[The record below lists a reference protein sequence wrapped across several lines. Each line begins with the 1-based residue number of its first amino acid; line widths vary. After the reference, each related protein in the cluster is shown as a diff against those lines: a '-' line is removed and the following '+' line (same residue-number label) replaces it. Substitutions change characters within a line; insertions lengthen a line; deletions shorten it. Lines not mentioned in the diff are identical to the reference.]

1 MSATLQNWLLTTR
14 GGDKLYAAKPR
25 LGLFALGIMLAVF
38 CAAEMP
44 SQAYAAK
51 AKPVKAAKPA
61 PARTV
66 KAAPP
71 RERVA
76 QSSSARGLAHEWEP
90 ANELKTY
97 KKNYLLLFAFLSQPN
112 NFPTSPNP
120 QNQVLVS
127 NASGIKE
134 AQFQISLKHDLVD
147 FQEYG
152 SLWLAY
158 TQQSF
163 WQFYDSARSR
173 PIRENVYEPEFIYSL
188 RPNEFSILNL
198 GVVHQSNGESNP
210 RSRSWNRA
218 YIQPGLEIGEDGW
231 RMVLLAR
238 WWQRIKEPALGDD
251 NSDIVNFLG
260 YREFELRYIEDE
272 NWEISVISRIHSTQ
286 LDIAAP
292 WSSWLALD
300 ESYEHN
306 FNVHLHYYNG
316 FGESLLDYN
325 QSHVTWGVGLSL
337 PFDN

>member
-1 MSATLQNWLLTTR
+1 MSATLPKWLLTTR
-14 GGDKLYAAKPR
+14 DCGQSYAAKLR
-25 LGLFALGIMLAVF
+25 LGAFVLGSLIAIFCMAAV
-38 CAAEMP
+38 P

-66 KAAPP
+66 KTAP

-76 QSSSARGLAHEWEP
+76 LSSSARGLAREWEP

-97 KKNYLLLFAFLSQPN
+97 KKNYLLLLAFLSQPN

-127 NASGIKE
+127 NASGLKE
-134 AQFQISLKHDLVD
+134 VQFQISLKHDLVD

-152 SLWLAY
+152 SLWFAY

-163 WQFYDSARSR
+163 GQFYDSARSR

-188 RPNEFSILNL
+188 RPSDFSILNL

-210 RSRSWNRA
+210 RSRGWNRV
-218 YIQPGLEIGEDGW
+218 YIQPGLEIGDDGW

-238 WWQRIKEPALGDD
+238 WWQRIKEPALADD
-251 NSDIVNFLG
+251 NPDIVNFLG
-260 YREFELRYIEDE
+260 YREFELRYIEDG
-272 NWEISVISRIHSTQ
+272 NWEIAVISRIRSTQ

-292 WSSWLALD
+292 WSSWLGLGD
-300 ESYEHN
+300 SEEHN
-306 FNVHLHYYNG
+306 INVHLHYFNG

-325 QSHVTWGVGLSL
+325 QSHVTWGVGLSF